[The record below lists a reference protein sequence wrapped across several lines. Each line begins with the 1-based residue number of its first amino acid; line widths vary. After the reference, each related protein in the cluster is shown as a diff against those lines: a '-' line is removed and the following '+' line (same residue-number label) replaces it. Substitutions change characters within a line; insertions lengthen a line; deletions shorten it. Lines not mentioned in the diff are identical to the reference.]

1 MFYTIYADLCYRIG
15 KSPSAVAEELGL
27 NKSAVTYWRNNED
40 AIPKYDTLRKIAEY
54 FNVSIDYLKGK
65 EPLTERVYNDENIY
79 QMRFAAYQELE
90 TADEDLV
97 EDVLSYIRFK
107 KSQKKDED
115 Q

>member
-1 MFYTIYADLCYRIG
+1 MFYTIYSDLCASIG

-27 NKSAVTYWRNNED
+27 NKSAVTYWRNNPK
-40 AIPKYDTLRKIAEY
+40 AMPKYETLKKLAEY
-54 FNVSIDYLKGK
+54 FNVPVGYLKGT
-65 EPLTERVYNDENIY
+65 EPKVEHTSYNHIY
-79 QMRFAAYQELE
+79 KIRFAAYQELE